1 MNSLFTS
8 DFFVLGN
15 LFLLNQVKF
24 LFIRNLTLSFKF
36 RKYFRTFNWVPAQ
49 CKAVE
54 RIGL

>member
-15 LFLLNQVKF
+15 LFVLNQVIF

-36 RKYFRTFNWVPAQ
+36 RKYFRTFNWVPAH

-54 RIGL
+54 CVGL